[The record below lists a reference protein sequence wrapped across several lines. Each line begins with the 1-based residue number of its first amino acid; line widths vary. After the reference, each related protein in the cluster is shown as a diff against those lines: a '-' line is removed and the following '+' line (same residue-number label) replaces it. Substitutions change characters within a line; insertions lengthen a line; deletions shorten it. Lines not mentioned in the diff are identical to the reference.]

1 MSNPAWTLLVAAAAA
16 MVAPARANPVEGSL
30 RAPWSFLPAM
40 TVYAR
45 DVDRGHL
52 QSITTSEGQRVFRL
66 ELAPGRYT
74 FFAEPS
80 QAGAPPLYGAY
91 TESAVCRARDAGA
104 PCEDH
109 ALVVVGIA
117 ASPARETPHILIADW
132 ALPDELSE
140 EIDHLLGH
148 RTAPSAQE
156 LGAPRFSEYPV
167 AASGG
172 SAAVRLDLSGVHVDP
187 AGETRLNDALA
198 RPPNFAGE
206 VAVVEIP
213 CGPDCV
219 DVMLI
224 ERNSGRVQA
233 PQALAQLSRDL
244 PCRADESILYRRDSR
259 LLSVTHRQNAGILT
273 QYFLWNPRTAALVP
287 TAEYQRPIERF
298 CSLPGS

>member
-1 MSNPAWTLLVAAAAA
+1 MAVTAA
-16 MVAPARANPVEGSL
+16 MVTPARATSVEGTL
-30 RAPWSFLPAM
+30 RAPGSFVPAM

-45 DVDRGHL
+45 EVDRGHL
-52 QSITTSEGQRVFRL
+52 QSITTREGQQAFRL
-66 ELAPGRYT
+66 DLPPGRYT

-80 QAGAPPLYGAY
+80 QAGAPQLYGAF
-91 TESAVCRARDAGA
+91 TEAATCRARDAGA

-109 ALVVVGIA
+109 ALIVVGIA
-117 ASPARETPHILIADW
+117 GAAAHESAHILIADW

-140 EIDHLLGH
+140 EIDHVLGH
-148 RTAPSAQE
+148 RTAPSPQE

-167 AASGG
+167 AG
-172 SAAVRLDLSGVHVDP
+172 SEGAAAVRLDLSDVHVDT
-187 AGETRLNDALA
+187 AGEARLRDALS
-198 RPPNFAGE
+198 RPSNFAGD
-206 VAVVEIP
+206 VAVVEIA

-233 PQALAQLSRDL
+233 PEALAQLSRDL
-244 PCRADESILYRRDSR
+244 PCRGDESILYRRDSR

-287 TAEYQRPIERF
+287 TAEYQRSVERF